1 MIINYQ
7 HFVPLGTK
15 INLAKYCLARVFW
28 NRLFR
33 QPQFLASALLYQVH
47 ASLRALI
54 WPLEVLATGQF
65 SSTSRSRMCLSTQ
78 VHVTSKREILRRQKR
93 QMKLRPL

>member
-7 HFVPLGTK
+7 HFVPKGTK

-33 QPQFLASALLYQVH
+33 QPLYQ
-47 ASLRALI
+47 AGKQWRENCPAMKPNRL
-54 WPLEVLATGQF
+54 PL
-65 SSTSRSRMCLSTQ
+65 
-78 VHVTSKREILRRQKR
+78 
-93 QMKLRPL
+93 